1 MSQSVATPAASRYGP
16 TAARAGSGP
25 SPRLQRLVDRAA
37 SFDLFAA
44 PDPTAGV
51 VAPGVPGA
59 GGGAVGFR
67 GGARLHR
74 FQIRLRRPSPADG
87 VRASNVVGEEVGR
100 LELRWLVIPDDF
112 VARPDR
118 EPPATPLDPGRSQR
132 IVLQECTVS
141 FGDGDG
147 GFRSF
152 GTGRTLPTA
161 PGGRPRLGVA
171 AVGNVTEGLGRLRGF
186 LGNFTLCGELSRERG
201 FEGHVMVRIVDPDG
215 VLCTGEAPPPP
226 GAGIAGSPDVTYLTW
241 VAQKGEGE
249 TQENRF
255 SLTPTGEVR
264 GLNIPVE
271 LKEVRVGFALGGPG
285 GLRATGMVTGPVVGR
300 EIGFGREVRPRTPD
314 SGTPLIP
321 FQFEGVSE
329 YLFYDPDGRTV
340 GSLTA
345 NFLEGRSF
353 QMRLQDA
360 PDEPALRFG
369 YYGPIV
375 GAKGCF
381 EGAEGMIYGAAG
393 SVFSPPPAE
402 HVITNLYVARL
413 YDPDGRFRAAA
424 DGGGS

>member
-1 MSQSVATPAASRYGP
+1 MSHTAAPPATSVLGPAAGRGDP
-16 TAARAGSGP
+16 GP
-25 SPRLQRLVDRAA
+25 SARLQRLVDRAA
-37 SFDLFAA
+37 SFDLLVV
-44 PDPTAGV
+44 PDPAG
-51 VAPGVPGA
+51 
-59 GGGAVGFR
+59 R
-67 GGARLHR
+67 GARIHR
-74 FQIRLRRPSPADG
+74 FEIRLRRPSSTDG
-87 VRASNVVGEEVGR
+87 VRASNRVGEEVGR
-100 LELRWLVIPDDF
+100 LDLRWLVIPDDF

-118 EPPATPLDPGRSQR
+118 EPPFTSLDPGRSQR
-132 IVLQECTVS
+132 VVLQGCTFT
-141 FGDGDG
+141 FGSGGD

-161 PGGRPRLGVA
+161 PEGRPRLGVA

-186 LGNFTLCGELSRERG
+186 LGNFTLCGELSPERG
-201 FEGHVMVRIVDPDG
+201 FAGHVMVRLVDPEG
-215 VLCTGEAPPPP
+215 VLVTGEPVPPLQVSA
-226 GAGIAGSPDVTYLTW
+226 AGEADATYLTW

-255 SLTPTGEVR
+255 SITPSGDVR

-271 LKEVRVGFALGGPG
+271 LKEVRVGFAPGGSG

-314 SGTPLIP
+314 SGTPWNP

-329 YLFYDPDGRTV
+329 YLFHDSSGQTV

-353 QMRLQDA
+353 QMRLPEA
-360 PDEPALRFG
+360 PEEPALRFG
-369 YYGPIV
+369 YYAPIV

-381 EGAEGMIYGAAG
+381 QGAEGMIYGAAG

-413 YDPDGRFRAAA
+413 HDPGGRFRATE
-424 DGGGS
+424 DGGGP

>member
-1 MSQSVATPAASRYGP
+1 MSHTAATPATSVFGP
-16 TAARAGSGP
+16 AAGRGGSGP
-25 SPRLQRLVDRAA
+25 SPHLQRLVDRAA
-37 SFDLFAA
+37 SFDLLVV
-44 PDPTAGV
+44 PDPS
-51 VAPGVPGA
+51 
-59 GGGAVGFR
+59 R

-74 FQIRLRRPSPADG
+74 FEIRLHRPSAAEG
-87 VRASNVVGEEVGR
+87 VRASNRVGEEVGR
-100 LELRWLVIPDDF
+100 LDLRWLVIPDDF

-118 EPPATPLDPGRSQR
+118 EPPAASLDPGRSQR
-132 IVLQECTVS
+132 VVLQECTFA
-141 FGDGDG
+141 FGGGGD

-152 GTGRTLPTA
+152 GTGRTLPTG
-161 PGGRPRLGVA
+161 PEGVPRLGVA

-186 LGNFTLCGELSRERG
+186 VGNFTLCGDLSPERG
-201 FEGHVMVRIVDPDG
+201 LAGHVMVRLVDPEG
-215 VLCTGEAPPPP
+215 VLVTEAPVPPPASAAAGEA
-226 GAGIAGSPDVTYLTW
+226 DTTYLTW

-255 SLTPTGEVR
+255 SLTPSGEVR

-271 LKEVRVGFALGGPG
+271 LKEVRVGVALGGPG

-314 SGTPLIP
+314 SGTPLNP

-329 YLFYDPDGRTV
+329 YLFHGASGEVV

-353 QMRLQDA
+353 QMRLPEA
-360 PDEPALRFG
+360 PEEPALRFG

-381 EGAEGMIYGAAG
+381 QGAEGMIYGAAG

-413 YDPDGRFRAAA
+413 HDPGGRFRGAG
-424 DGGGS
+424 DGGGP